1 MNKLQLEG
9 LTKSGTFDEFDNDRN
24 KIFQSIPKII
34 QQIKNNNEDRENNQT
49 NLFEKSND
57 YLNEFEFLPSVQWKQ
72 KELLQEEFKSLGFY
86 ISNHP
91 LNEYEEISAK
101 EEKKCIIISP
111 KFVELDEAGNIK
123 TLRDKIRN
131 SGITIKI

>member
-1 MNKLQLEG
+1 MVKKLQGEIFLLSANE
-9 LTKSGTFDEFDNDRN
+9 LKSGKVVFFTSKGWSSSSGEAIRIRVDEIN
-24 KIFQSIPKII
+24 K
-34 QQIKNNNEDRENNQT
+34 
-49 NLFEKSND
+49 
-57 YLNEFEFLPSVQWKQ
+57 
-72 KELLQEEFKSLGFY
+72 
-86 ISNHP
+86 
-91 LNEYEEISAK
+91 YEEISAK

>member
-1 MNKLQLEG
+1 MVKKLQGEIFLLSANE
-9 LTKSGTFDEFDNDRN
+9 LKSGKVVFFTSKGWSSSSGEAIRIKADEIN
-24 KIFQSIPKII
+24 K
-34 QQIKNNNEDRENNQT
+34 
-49 NLFEKSND
+49 
-57 YLNEFEFLPSVQWKQ
+57 
-72 KELLQEEFKSLGFY
+72 
-86 ISNHP
+86 
-91 LNEYEEISAK
+91 YEEISAK

>member
-1 MNKLQLEG
+1 MAKKLQGETFLLSANE
-9 LTKSGTFDEFDNDRN
+9 LRSGKVVFFTSKGWSSSSGEAI
-24 KIFQSIPKII
+24 KIK
-34 QQIKNNNEDRENNQT
+34 
-49 NLFEKSND
+49 
-57 YLNEFEFLPSVQWKQ
+57 V
-72 KELLQEEFKSLGFY
+72 
-86 ISNHP
+86 
-91 LNEYEEISAK
+91 EEINKYQEISIK

>member
-1 MNKLQLEG
+1 MVKKLQGETFLLSANE
-9 LTKSGTFDEFDNDRN
+9 LKSGKVVFFTSKGWSSSSGEAIRIKADEIN
-24 KIFQSIPKII
+24 K
-34 QQIKNNNEDRENNQT
+34 
-49 NLFEKSND
+49 
-57 YLNEFEFLPSVQWKQ
+57 
-72 KELLQEEFKSLGFY
+72 
-86 ISNHP
+86 
-91 LNEYEEISAK
+91 YEEISAK

>member
-1 MNKLQLEG
+1 MAKKPQGETFLLSANELR
-9 LTKSGTFDEFDNDRN
+9 SGKVVFFTSKGWSSSSSEAIKIKVDE
-24 KIFQSIPKII
+24 I
-34 QQIKNNNEDRENNQT
+34 
-49 NLFEKSND
+49 EK
-57 YLNEFEFLPSVQWKQ
+57 
-72 KELLQEEFKSLGFY
+72 
-86 ISNHP
+86 
-91 LNEYEEISAK
+91 YEEISIK